1 MINFIQFFP
10 PRLLVIFQLSHQHF
24 YSFHVSDYACAYAYE
39 VDSVDAQ
46 SRALHSPSTFQ
57 GQLPLFFP
65 IFLFGAVRRSMC
77 RHRLQMP

>member
-1 MINFIQFFP
+1 MINFIRFFP

-24 YSFHVSDYACAYAYE
+24 YSFHVSDYAYAYE
-39 VDSVDAQ
+39 VGSIDAR
-46 SRALHSPSTFQ
+46 SRALHSPSTFR

-65 IFLFGAVRRSMC
+65 IFLFGAVLRLMC